1 VARFVP
7 PIQVRVVRRLRT
19 LGRAAR
25 VLEPELEGALEDDE
39 PVPLPGTTPE
49 APPVGTSTA
58 GVETGGVFSSA
69 GGVGAGAGSG
79 AVGSGRT
86 TGGTFTGGTS
96 GTGTGN
102 VAAAALAAATSAV
115 TPTDQTAPRLT

>member
-7 PIQVRVVRRLRT
+7 PIHVRVVRRLRT
-19 LGRAAR
+19 FGRVVC
-25 VLEPELEGALEDDE
+25 VLEPGLEGALEGEE
-39 PVPLPGTTPE
+39 PVPLSGTTPD
-49 APPVGTSTA
+49 APPVGSWTE
-58 GVETGGVFSSA
+58 GVDTDAVVTVA

-86 TGGTFTGGTS
+86 TGGTVTGGTS

-102 VAAAALAAATSAV
+102 VAAAALAAARSAV
-115 TPTDQTAPRLT
+115 TPTSQKAPRLT